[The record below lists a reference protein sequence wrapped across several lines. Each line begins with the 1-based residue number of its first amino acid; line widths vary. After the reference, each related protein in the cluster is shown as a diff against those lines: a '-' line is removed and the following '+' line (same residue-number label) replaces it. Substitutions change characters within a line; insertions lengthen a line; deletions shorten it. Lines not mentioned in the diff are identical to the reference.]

1 MDLNKIM
8 IYYVILYYIILYYI
22 ERVCKEWRYVLIK
35 NGVNNTKAWARCGSQ
50 VISELDEDNV
60 GVKSTDLTF
69 ICLFYG

>member
-1 MDLNKIM
+1 M
-8 IYYVILYYIILYYI
+8 LYYI
-22 ERVCKEWRYVLIK
+22 ERMWKERLYILVDNGMHDIK
-35 NGVNNTKAWARCGSQ
+35 PWAGCGYQ